1 MVLPNDLYDL
11 NTPASILFR
20 VLLLAAITIIAARVI
35 ETFLDRYLR
44 RAATRLRVTATKY
57 IALRRLV
64 IAAIYV
70 IGIII
75 IIESTPQLQSLTI
88 AIFASVS
95 IVGIIIGIAAQST
108 ISNIIAG
115 VAIVI
120 SKPFGVGDFITVRGE
135 SGFVEDT
142 TFRHTVIRL
151 LDAHMIIP
159 NSSITSDVV
168 FNHSDSAIAARMD
181 VRISYDSDLRLA
193 KQIIRHEAEK
203 TAAID
208 QQTIEVIVSKTDDQG
223 VTFSLVFRLQESPF
237 YCISDLRE
245 AIVLRLLNEHVTIS

>member
-11 NTPASILFR
+11 NTPAGILLR
-20 VLLLAAITIIAARVI
+20 VLLFAVVTIIAARVI

-44 RAATRLRVTATKY
+44 QAATRLRVSATKY
-57 IALRRLV
+57 VALRRLV
-64 IAAIYV
+64 IAAVYV
-70 IGIII
+70 TGLII
-75 IIESTPQLQSLTI
+75 IIESTPQLQSLSI
-88 AIFASVS
+88 AVFASVS

-115 VAIVI
+115 VAIVVF
-120 SKPFGVGDFITVRGE
+120 KPFGVGDFVTVRGE
-135 SGFVEDT
+135 SGFVEDI

-159 NSSITSDVV
+159 NSAITSDIV
-168 FNHSDSAIAARMD
+168 FNHSDSTIAARID

-203 TAAID
+203 TAAINR
-208 QQTIEVIVSKTDDQG
+208 QTIEVIASKTDEQG
-223 VTFSLVFRLQESPF
+223 VTFSLVFRLEESPF
-237 YCISDLRE
+237 NCVSDLRE
-245 AIVLRLLNEHVTIS
+245 AIVLRLLNEHLTIS

>member
-11 NTPASILFR
+11 NTPASILLR
-20 VLLLAAITIIAARVI
+20 VLLFAAITIIAARVI

-44 RAATRLRVTATKY
+44 QAAIKLRVSATKY

-64 IAAIYV
+64 IAAVYV
-70 IGIII
+70 TGLII
-75 IIESTPQLQSLTI
+75 IIESTPQLQSLSI

-135 SGFVEDT
+135 SGFVEDI

-168 FNHSDSAIAARMD
+168 FNHSDSTIAARID

-193 KQIIRHEAEK
+193 KQIIRHEAKK
-203 TAAID
+203 TASIN
-208 QQTIEVIVSKTDDQG
+208 QQTVEVIVSKTDEQG
-223 VTFSLVFRLQESPF
+223 VTFSLIFRLEESPF
-237 YCISDLRE
+237 NCVSDLRE
-245 AIVLRLLNEHVTIS
+245 AIVLRLLSEHLTIA

>member
-1 MVLPNDLYDL
+1 M
-11 NTPASILFR
+11 R
-20 VLLLAAITIIAARVI
+20 VLLFAAITIIAARVI

-44 RAATRLRVTATKY
+44 QAAIRLRVSATRY

-64 IAAIYV
+64 IAAVYV
-70 IGIII
+70 TGLII
-75 IIESTPQLQSLTI
+75 IIESTPQLQSLSI

-95 IVGIIIGIAAQST
+95 IVGIVIGIAAQST

-120 SKPFGVGDFITVRGE
+120 SKPFGVGDFVTVRGE
-135 SGFVEDT
+135 SGFVEDI

-168 FNHSDSAIAARMD
+168 FNHSDSTIAARID
-181 VRISYDSDLRLA
+181 IRISYDSDLRLA

-203 TAAID
+203 AAAIN
-208 QQTIEVIVSKTDDQG
+208 QQTIEVIVSKTDEQG
-223 VTFSLVFRLQESPF
+223 VTFSLFFRLEESPF
-237 YCISDLRE
+237 NCVSDLRE
-245 AIVLRLLNEHVTIS
+245 AIVLRLLSEHVTIS